1 MLKLNEIKID
11 IPKYPRIIIDTLEKN
26 GYEAYIV
33 GGCVRDAILGKS
45 PSDYDITTNA
55 APQTVKKLFKRTI
68 DTGIKH
74 GTVTVLFY
82 EDNKPYTYEVTTFR
96 IDGEYDDARHPKNV
110 VFVDDLRE
118 DLLRR
123 DFTINAMAYN
133 NKKGLVDEFGGIVD
147 LDKKIVRAVG
157 NPIERFTEDAL
168 RLLRAVRFAA
178 KLGFSIDE
186 ETENAIPK
194 LAMNL
199 AMVSKERIQ
208 IELTKTIT
216 SANPEYVN
224 KIFELGLAKYI
235 SAGLDNI
242 KVGNI
247 EKDLP
252 IYLAYACFLYNT
264 DTSVANIFLKD
275 IRLDNNNISKI
286 LYLIEAKK
294 CYFQIDESIKRNNYN
309 QVNIYIK
316 ELVNFLGFELSYD
329 FIKLLDI
336 NDENKELH
344 DKIRKSLDEFKESNC
359 PIFINDLKLNGNDM
373 INIGFRGQEIGLAL
387 SYLLKIV
394 HKNRDYNDKKL
405 LQEIAKKAYNTYKG
419 VAYEL

>member
-11 IPKYPRIIIDTLEKN
+11 IPKYPKTIIDTLQKN

-55 APQTVKKLFKRTI
+55 DPQAVKKLFKRTI

-133 NKKGLVDEFGGIVD
+133 DKKGLVDEFGGLVD
-147 LDKKIVRAVG
+147 LDKKVVRAVG

-168 RLLRAVRFAA
+168 RLLRAIRFAA

-194 LAMNL
+194 LASNL
-199 AMVSKERIQ
+199 SYVSKERIQ
-208 IELTKTIT
+208 VELTKIIT
-216 SANPEYVN
+216 SAYPELVN

-235 SAGLDNI
+235 SARLENI
-242 KVGNI
+242 KAGRI
-247 EKDLP
+247 EKELST
-252 IYLAYACFLYNT
+252 YLAYACFLYNV
-264 DTSVANIFLKD
+264 DADLASKILKD
-275 IRLDNNNISKI
+275 LRLDNNNILKTA
-286 LYLIEAKK
+286 YLIESKK
-294 CYFQIDESIKRNNYN
+294 CYNLIYENYKN
-309 QVNIYIK
+309 KKYEQANIYIK
-316 ELVNFLGFELSYD
+316 ELVNFLGYSLTYD

-336 NDENKELH
+336 NDNNKALH
-344 DKIRKSLDEFKESNC
+344 DNIREYVDELRSSHC
-359 PIFINDLKLNGNDM
+359 PIFMSDLRVDGNDM
-373 INIGFRGQEIGLAL
+373 INIGFKGQEIGLAL
-387 SYLLKIV
+387 SELLKIV
-394 HKNRDYNDKKL
+394 HKNREYNDKKL

>member
-1 MLKLNEIKID
+1 MQKVSEIKID
-11 IPKYPRIIIDTLEKN
+11 IPKYPKIIIDTLEEN

-55 APQTVKKLFKRTI
+55 DPQTVKKLFKRTI

-133 NKKGLVDEFGGIVD
+133 DKKGLVDEFGGLVD

-194 LAMNL
+194 LAINL

-235 SAGLDNI
+235 SNGLENLR
-242 KVGNI
+242 VGKI
-247 EKDLP
+247 AKDLP
-252 IYLAYACFLYNT
+252 TYLAYACFLYNT
-264 DTSVANIFLKD
+264 DTFAANKFLKD
-275 IRLDNNNISKI
+275 LRLDNNNISKI

-294 CYFQIDESIKRNNYN
+294 CYYQIDECIKKKNYN

-344 DKIRKSLDEFKESNC
+344 DKIRKALDELKESNC
-359 PIFINDLKLNGNDM
+359 PIFINDLKVDGNDM

-394 HKNRDYNDKKL
+394 HKNRAYNDKKL

>member
-1 MLKLNEIKID
+1 MQKVSEIKID
-11 IPKYPRIIIDTLEKN
+11 IPKYPKIIIDTLEEN

-55 APQTVKKLFKRTI
+55 DPQAVKKLFKRTI

-133 NKKGLVDEFGGIVD
+133 DKKGLVDEFGGLVD
-147 LDKKIVRAVG
+147 LDKKVVRAVG

-168 RLLRAVRFAA
+168 RLLRAIRFAA

-199 AMVSKERIQ
+199 EMVSKERIQ

-235 SAGLDNI
+235 SNGLENI
-242 KVGNI
+242 KVGKM
-247 EKDLP
+247 EKNLP
-252 IYLAYACFLYNT
+252 TYLAYACFLYNT
-264 DTSVANIFLKD
+264 DTFTASKFLKD
-275 IRLDNNNISKI
+275 LRLDNNNISKI
-286 LYLIEAKK
+286 LYLIETKK
-294 CYFQIDESIKRNNYN
+294 CYYQIDECIKRKNYS

-329 FIKLLDI
+329 FVKLLDI
-336 NDENKELH
+336 NDEDKELH
-344 DKIRKSLDEFKESNC
+344 DKIRKALNELKESNC
-359 PIFINDLKLNGNDM
+359 PIFINDLKVDGNDM

-387 SYLLKIV
+387 SCLLKIV
-394 HKNRDYNDKKL
+394 HKNRAYNDKKL

>member
-1 MLKLNEIKID
+1 MQKVSEIKID
-11 IPKYPRIIIDTLEKN
+11 IPKYPKIIIDTLEEN

-55 APQTVKKLFKRTI
+55 DPQTVKKLFKRTI

-133 NKKGLVDEFGGIVD
+133 DKKGLVDEFGGLVD

-194 LAMNL
+194 LAINL

-235 SAGLDNI
+235 SNGLENLR
-242 KVGNI
+242 VGKI

-252 IYLAYACFLYNT
+252 TYLAYACFLYNT
-264 DTSVANIFLKD
+264 DTFAANKFLKD
-275 IRLDNNNISKI
+275 LRLDNNNISKV
-286 LYLIEAKK
+286 LYLIESKK
-294 CYFQIDESIKRNNYN
+294 CFYQIDECIKRKNYS

-344 DKIRKSLDEFKESNC
+344 DKIRKALDELKESNC
-359 PIFINDLKLNGNDM
+359 PIFINDLKVDGNDM

-394 HKNRDYNDKKL
+394 HKNRAYNDKKL